1 MANIENNQVDV
12 RKSSYLLYMHGNW
25 QKWDQRIKIESHK
38 TLEQYLSRFFRKL
51 KKKCLRGGSVWG
63 EGVAVLLFFK
73 YMHCN

>member
-12 RKSSYLLYMHGNW
+12 TKSSYLLYMHGNW

-38 TLEQYLSRFFRKL
+38 TLEQYLSPFFINL

-63 EGVAVLLFFK
+63 EGGGSFTLF
-73 YMHCN
+73 